1 VTGKH
6 RTWAAAGALAAALVA
21 GAAAL
26 DRRLGTVPLVT
37 ASGVVLSCSYLMGT
51 FAARNR
57 IFGAPVSVDRI
68 PGEFALTFD
77 DGPDPRFT
85 PAICRL
91 LAERGHRAT
100 FFVLARAAR
109 RHPHLV
115 AEILSTGHEVAC
127 HGDDH
132 RLLAFASPREVDRQ
146 IVAAEDAVRLATGR
160 LPVPLFRPPH
170 GVRSPWLARVVERRG
185 YRLCAWDGAVFDTA
199 QPGAAVIAAR
209 VDRLLGPGA
218 TVLLHDGD
226 GSGRGASRQQTLE
239 ALPTILD
246 AAERRGLR
254 SSCVSALV
262 A

>member
-6 RTWAAAGALAAALVA
+6 PTWVAAGAVATATVAVAAAG
-21 GAAAL
+21 

-37 ASGVVLSCSYLMGT
+37 AVGAAVSCSYLTGT
-51 FAARNR
+51 FAARSR
-57 IFGAPVSVDRI
+57 IFGAPARVKRI
-68 PGEFALTFD
+68 PGAFALTFD

-100 FFVLARAAR
+100 FFVLARAVR
-109 RHPHLV
+109 RHPQLV
-115 AEILSTGHEVAC
+115 VDILRTGHEVAC

-132 RLLAFASPREVDRQ
+132 RLLAFASPREVERQ
-146 IVAAEDAVRLATGR
+146 IAAAEDAVQLASGR

-170 GVRSPWLARVVERRG
+170 GVRSPWLARVAGRHG
-185 YRLCAWDGAVFDTA
+185 YRLCCWDGAVFDTA
-199 QPGAAVIAAR
+199 RPGADVIATR
-209 VDRLLGPGA
+209 VGRLLRPGA

-226 GSGRGASRQQTLE
+226 GSGQGASRQQTLD
-239 ALPTILD
+239 ALPMILD
-246 AAERRGLR
+246 SAERRGLR
-254 SSCVSALV
+254 SAWMSALV